1 MSCLSVTNTVPSHI
15 VAEMQI
21 MKEQMDFMMNAL
33 RGRVSSDL
41 DDLVHLTIH
50 HIRQLLPATIEVPHA
65 ADRKL

>member
-1 MSCLSVTNTVPSHI
+1 MSRPSITDMALPYIVT
-15 VAEMQI
+15 EMQI